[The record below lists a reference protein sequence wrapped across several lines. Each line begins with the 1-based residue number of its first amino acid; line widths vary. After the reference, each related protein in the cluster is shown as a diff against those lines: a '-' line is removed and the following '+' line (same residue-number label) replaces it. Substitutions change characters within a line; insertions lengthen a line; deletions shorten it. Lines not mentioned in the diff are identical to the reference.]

1 MHQVLWHVCTFQY
14 LYLWPETWL
23 CKLENR
29 MKLRARR
36 NSPAKAQQP
45 RSWSLSERK
54 ARPPR
59 LASNIAFAKALG
71 AELTKTVAMKLS
83 LVSRVNSF
91 EKMARTIQLQFVCN
105 AIEIIADTS
114 YPDAYQQLENT
125 RLGNGSQHQRSKD
138 KAAPIDPL
146 AFTQRMEALQLP
158 TTAIYCPAATNL
170 TWLSEALRLTA
181 VEQKVLEYA
190 YSLASRVECV
200 QPLVLRDLR
209 YKTMALAL
217 QHLAIILD
225 TPGTEVAQCY
235 SGPSRLYGLQLLSQ
249 ERTGH
254 FTTLDELLNMPP
266 FTVQLLETPF
276 KASSNLLVAMMQ
288 PAFYADTLPDASV
301 SRTLLE
307 LWMPMTVADAYDAVA
322 HHQPLTAVHI
332 AALLQWFTR
341 CELNTKAFSS
351 LAGKLDFEKII
362 SATQRYCFE
371 QSTAGKP
378 LTTPELLDALHL
390 AANNS

>member
-1 MHQVLWHVCTFQY
+1 
-14 LYLWPETWL
+14 
-23 CKLENR
+23 

-45 RSWSLSERK
+45 RSWSLFERK

-83 LVSRVNSF
+83 RVSRVNSF
-91 EKMARTIQLQFVCN
+91 EKMAKTIQLQFICH
-105 AIEIIADTS
+105 AIEIIAETS
-114 YPDAYQQLENT
+114 YSEAYQQLENT
-125 RLGNGSQHQRSKD
+125 QLGNGSQHRRGKD
-138 KAAPIDPL
+138 KAAPIEPV
-146 AFTQRMEALQLP
+146 AFTQRMTALQLP
-158 TTAIYCPAATNL
+158 STAINCPAATNL
-170 TWLSEALRLTA
+170 TWLAESLRLTA
-181 VEQKVLEYA
+181 VEQKVMEFA

-225 TPGTEVAQCY
+225 ASVSDIAECY
-235 SGPSRLYGLQLLSQ
+235 TGPIRLYGLQLLFQ
-249 ERTGH
+249 EKTGS
-254 FTTLDELLNMPP
+254 FTSLDELLNMPP
-266 FTVQLLETPF
+266 STVRLLETPF
-276 KASSNLLVAMMQ
+276 ENSSDLLVAMMQ
-288 PAFYADTLPDASV
+288 PSFYADTLPDASV

-307 LWMPMTVADAYDAVA
+307 LWMPLAVADAYDAAA
-322 HHQPLTAVHI
+322 HHQPLTEVHF
-332 AALLQWFTR
+332 AALLQWFAR
-341 CELNTKAFSS
+341 CELDAEAFSG

-371 QSTAGKP
+371 HSTAGQP
-378 LTTPELLDALHL
+378 LTTPELLHALHL
-390 AANNS
+390 AADNS